1 MRRLFLLT
9 RFSYH
14 GVNDV
19 ARRTGIPALMEVA
32 KELCRL
38 IAKFSPIIVAL
49 YGDDPAVSTAL
60 STANAACAALHEKLM
75 EIAEPGV

>member
-1 MRRLFLLT
+1 
-9 RFSYH
+9 
-14 GVNDV
+14 
-19 ARRTGIPALMEVA
+19 MEVA